1 MVLELTCFNISSSLP
16 TIPIVNNITNNLSH
30 SYYNPNGK
38 AISQLISSSLA
49 RSTFSIVDVRSFLKQ
64 VTSDEIKSWDVSTIV
79 KLKPITSTIIYTK
92 IVARENSLKR
102 KGAKNR
108 KCSRRCCSV
117 ILLLL
122 IGLIVIG
129 LMIYTAY
136 QLNRT
141 RLFLDDSIEEVNQE
155 IYPKEISFYL
165 EHLLQ
170 QFEKLDQYSTQADSI
185 VIKASHSVFVKGFD
199 QTLRETYFL
208 DEIRQSIS
216 DSIIHTEELDQLIN
230 QSTSLSPETYDTF
243 ASIKIESNNMINS
256 LKAPLQKLCDYA
268 DGNDK
273 EIDDTIIKA
282 LNLVHQQM
290 NKLIDTIRND
300 FLIEITPWQNNML
313 MDKSLEDKIRWYIRL
328 VGIILLVLTIVLGFI
343 PITFFILIIICH
355 LCCHQQNDLSSTY
368 RLVHATHFIFVL
380 NLFLYLL

>member
-16 TIPIVNNITNNLSH
+16 TIPIINNVTNNLSH

-64 VTSDEIKSWDVSTIV
+64 ITSDEIKSWDVSTIV

-92 IVARENSLKR
+92 
-102 KGAKNR
+102 
-108 KCSRRCCSV
+108 
-117 ILLLL
+117 
-122 IGLIVIG
+122 
-129 LMIYTAY
+129 
-136 QLNRT
+136 
-141 RLFLDDSIEEVNQE
+141 
-155 IYPKEISFYL
+155 
-165 EHLLQ
+165 HLLQ
-170 QFEKLDQYSTQADSI
+170 QFKKLDQYSTQADSI
-185 VIKASHSVFVKGFD
+185 VIKASYSVFVKGFD
-199 QTLRETYFL
+199 QILRETYFL

-216 DSIIHTEELDQLIN
+216 DSITHIKELDQLIN
-230 QSTSLSPETYDTF
+230 QNTSLSSETYDAF
-243 ASIKIESNNMINS
+243 AFIKNESNNMINS

-300 FLIEITPWQNNML
+300 FLIEITPWENNML
-313 MDKSLEDKIRWYIRL
+313 MDKNLEDKIRSYIRL
-328 VGIILLVLTIVLGFI
+328 VGIILLVLTIVFGFI
-343 PITFFILIIICH
+343 PITFFILIIIRH
-355 LCCHQQNDLSSTY
+355 LCRHQQNDLSPKY
-368 RLVHATHFIFVL
+368 RLVHATYFIFVL

>member
-16 TIPIVNNITNNLSH
+16 KIPIINNVTNNLSH

-64 VTSDEIKSWDVSTIV
+64 ITSDEIKSWDVSTIV
-79 KLKPITSTIIYTK
+79 KNCCKGKFTE
-92 IVARENSLKR
+92 RR

-108 KCSRRCCSV
+108 KCSTQCCSV

-129 LMIYTAY
+129 LMIYTPY
-136 QLNRT
+136 QLNRI
-141 RLFLDDSIEEVNQE
+141 RLFLDDSIKEVNQE
-155 IYPKEISFYL
+155 IYPKEILFYL

-170 QFEKLDQYSTQADSI
+170 QFKKLDQYSTQADSI
-185 VIKASHSVFVKGFD
+185 VIKASYSVFVKGFD
-199 QTLRETYFL
+199 QILRETYFL

-216 DSIIHTEELDQLIN
+216 DSITHIKELDQLIN
-230 QSTSLSPETYDTF
+230 QNTSLSSETYDAF
-243 ASIKIESNNMINS
+243 AFIKNESNNMINS

-300 FLIEITPWQNNML
+300 FLIEITPWQNN
-313 MDKSLEDKIRWYIRL
+313 
-328 VGIILLVLTIVLGFI
+328 
-343 PITFFILIIICH
+343 
-355 LCCHQQNDLSSTY
+355 
-368 RLVHATHFIFVL
+368 
-380 NLFLYLL
+380 

>member
-16 TIPIVNNITNNLSH
+16 KIPIINNVTNNLSH

-64 VTSDEIKSWDVSTIV
+64 ITSDEIKSWDVSTIV
-79 KLKPITSTIIYTK
+79 KLKPITSTIIYT
-92 IVARENSLKR
+92 
-102 KGAKNR
+102 
-108 KCSRRCCSV
+108 
-117 ILLLL
+117 
-122 IGLIVIG
+122 
-129 LMIYTAY
+129 T
-136 QLNRT
+136 
-141 RLFLDDSIEEVNQE
+141 
-155 IYPKEISFYL
+155 
-165 EHLLQ
+165 
-170 QFEKLDQYSTQADSI
+170 DSI
-185 VIKASHSVFVKGFD
+185 VIKASYSVFVKGFD
-199 QTLRETYFL
+199 QILRETYFL

-216 DSIIHTEELDQLIN
+216 DSITHIKELDQLIN
-230 QSTSLSPETYDTF
+230 QNTSLSSETYDAF
-243 ASIKIESNNMINS
+243 AFIKNESNNMINS

-313 MDKSLEDKIRWYIRL
+313 
-328 VGIILLVLTIVLGFI
+328 
-343 PITFFILIIICH
+343 
-355 LCCHQQNDLSSTY
+355 
-368 RLVHATHFIFVL
+368 
-380 NLFLYLL
+380 

>member
-79 KLKPITSTIIYTK
+79 KLKPITLTIIFTK
-92 IVARENSLKR
+92 IVARENPL
-102 KGAKNR
+102 N
-108 KCSRRCCSV
+108 
-117 ILLLL
+117 
-122 IGLIVIG
+122 LIVIG

-199 QTLRETYFL
+199 QILRKTYFL

-216 DSIIHTEELDQLIN
+216 DSIIHIEELDQLIN
-230 QSTSLSPETYDTF
+230 QSTSLSSETYDTF

-355 LCCHQQNDLSSTY
+355 LCCHQQNDLSPKY
-368 RLVHATHFIFVL
+368 R
-380 NLFLYLL
+380 